1 MASLPA
7 NPSIERFKNN
17 IASYHNAFNTCWNVM
32 VTYLLIYND
41 QTRDTILDVVLL
53 SDLDYTKPIKQ
64 YEHLIITRAQEL
76 VESAFKTD
84 KIDIV
89 LPLSKSSPYFPYYK
103 LKKKDN
109 VIEIIIEFMLR
120 INRKCNE
127 YNMNQLEN
135 VAAESPQLR
144 RAESFENEECIQKK
158 VQKFFDYDEN
168 YTTLNINHILI
179 YFNLLSTIF
188 INKLYY
194 IQPIKLNSEGKDRCF
209 IEMVEREGYK
219 FSVGYIIV
227 VPSHAFCI
235 LKYHNNWKFCDNHY
249 IYDFNMEQFKK
260 DLTTPKIQISYNLHQ
275 GLFRMDD
282 DTIEY
287 YSTNLPREIKK
298 LDFDFKSIDNITQI
312 LRVVEHDASKLPFRD
327 SIRKFVYN
335 PPLKTDIIYLYN
347 IYADCLLMKSIV
359 SRDNDTVLQ
368 LIMDGVNIDMI
379 TQSHISP
386 LTIAMR
392 YNNIEAIKLLIKY
405 GCDIFYSNFYTLPDG
420 PNKEVIVGII
430 EERKKQIKS
439 GQLITPELQQLYDI
453 YNLKYE
459 EVQKHSYEEVQ
470 KHRYSIKQFYENLST
485 NAKEALY
492 AYHQYLKAEY
502 NLKIPI
508 ESFISVY
515 NYMIFKSIVNS
526 VRHFKEFLNIKE
538 DGLQYL
544 MNRLE
549 SPAYIKYVEEQAL
562 KSKKNK
568 YIKYDESEK
577 YANAESKRLG
587 NIFHKKYIMYD
598 ESKNSH
604 PNFEKDFKSLYQ
616 KYKQKYLQLKAASKI
631 V

>member
-1 MASLPA
+1 MASAELIQT
-7 NPSIERFKNN
+7 SIQRFKNN

-41 QTRDTILDVVLL
+41 QTRDKILNVVLL
-53 SDLDYTKPIKQ
+53 SELDYTKPIKQ

-89 LPLSKSSPYFPYYK
+89 LPLSKSSPYFTYYK

-109 VIEIIIEFMLR
+109 VIEIITQFMLR

-144 RAESFENEECIQKK
+144 RAESVETEECIQKK
-158 VQKFFDYDEN
+158 IKKFFDYDEN
-168 YTTLNINHILI
+168 DTGSMTDHTLI

-209 IEMVEREGYK
+209 IEMVEREGYN
-219 FSVGYIIV
+219 FSVGYIIN
-227 VPSHAFCI
+227 VPNHTLCI
-235 LKYHNNWKFCDNHY
+235 LKYHDSWKFCDNHF

-260 DLTTPKIQISYNLHQ
+260 DLTTPNIEISYNLHQ
-275 GLFRMDD
+275 GLFRTDD
-282 DTIEY
+282 YAYEH
-287 YSTNLPREIKK
+287 YSTNLPKAIKR
-298 LDFDFKSIDNITQI
+298 LIINIDSNSIHNITEI
-312 LRVVEHDASKLPFRD
+312 LRVVEHDTSKLPFRD
-327 SIRKFVYN
+327 SLRKFLYN
-335 PPLKTDIIYLYN
+335 PPLKTDIIYYVDPS
-347 IYADCLLMKSIV
+347 ADSPLATSIA
-359 SRDNDTVLQ
+359 SHKNDIVLQ

-379 TQSHISP
+379 TQSYISP
-386 LTIAMR
+386 LTIAMQ
-392 YNNIEAIKLLIKY
+392 YDNIRAVKLLIKY
-405 GCDIFYSNFYTLPDG
+405 GCDIFYSNFYLDTLPDG
-420 PNKEVIVGII
+420 PKKTVILRII
-430 EERKKQIKS
+430 EEREKQIKS
-439 GQLITPELQQLYDI
+439 GQLITPELQQLYDT

-459 EVQKHSYEEVQ
+459 EVQKRRYEEVQ
-470 KHRYSIKQFYENLST
+470 THRKVIKQFYENLST

-502 NLKIPI
+502 NLRIPI
-508 ESFISVY
+508 KSFISVY
-515 NYMIFKSIVNS
+515 NYMIFESVVNS
-526 VRHFKEFLNIKE
+526 VRHFKEVLNIRE
-538 DGLQYL
+538 DRLQYL
-544 MNRLE
+544 MNVLE
-549 SPAYIKYVEEQAL
+549 NPEYIKYVEEQAL

-568 YIKYDESEK
+568 YIKYDES
-577 YANAESKRLG
+577 
-587 NIFHKKYIMYD
+587 FHKKYIMYD
-598 ESKNSH
+598 ESENSH
-604 PNFEKDFKSLYQ
+604 PSFEKDFKGLYQ